1 MQVVTVC
8 PDCFVIDVSTGKAKA
23 QDFLLKAHQ
32 GFRLKAHH
40 DQSAPGSTW
49 HKEHLLCC
57 QVDLTN
63 IKSTTIIKLKDPSMS
78 SQSYDLNVRARMLEK
93 IKTDDN
99 FCGDQLESGHFL
111 LYHKV

>member
-1 MQVVTVC
+1 MQVVSVC
-8 PDCFVIDVSTGKAKA
+8 PDCFVVDVSTGKAKS
-23 QDFLLKAHQ
+23 QDFLLKVQ
-32 GFRLKAHH
+32 EFLLKAQH
-40 DQSAPGSTW
+40 DQSADGSTW

-78 SQSYDLNVRARMLEK
+78 CQSYDLNVRARMLEK

-99 FCGDQLESGHFL
+99 FCGEQLESGHFL

>member
-1 MQVVTVC
+1 
-8 PDCFVIDVSTGKAKA
+8 
-23 QDFLLKAHQ
+23 
-32 GFRLKAHH
+32 
-40 DQSAPGSTW
+40 
-49 HKEHLLCC
+49 
-57 QVDLTN
+57 
-63 IKSTTIIKLKDPSMS
+63 MS

>member
-1 MQVVTVC
+1 MQVVKVC
-8 PDCFVIDVSTGKAKA
+8 PDCFVIDVSKGKAKA
-23 QDFLLKAHQ
+23 QDFLLKAQ
-32 GFRLKAHH
+32 H

-63 IKSTTIIKLKDPSMS
+63 IKSTTIIKPKDPSMS